1 MACDADGTALVA
13 GVSGW
18 SAGSDSNSGRDAWM
32 IAMPAEFESD
42 PLAHARPLAA
52 VAVAAD
58 G

>member
-1 MACDADGTALVA
+1 MPSNGDGQALVA
-13 GVSGW
+13 GGSGW